1 LFINFTFAKNK
12 FDLNQ
17 HLVIPFPNSI
27 SVSIKREDLIHPFV
41 SGNKFRK
48 LKYNLLQAKKEK
60 TLTLLT
66 FGGAFSNHIAAV
78 AFAGKENGF
87 RTIGI
92 IRGDELRDKIAGNPT
107 LEFAQ
112 NCGMQLEFVSREEYR
127 RKKEIPFLENIKEKF
142 GDFYLIPEGGT
153 NELAIKG
160 CQEILTEEDS
170 RYNYVCCAVG
180 TGGTIS
186 GIINSALPHQKV
198 LGFPALK
205 GDFLKDEI
213 RIFAQN
219 EMSIT
224 GFDASTDEDVRPEL
238 LRIGE
243 AIPCSNKKQILDT
256 HENWE
261 LITDYHFGGYG
272 KVNQDLIAF
281 INQFYAE
288 NQIPLDPIYTGKMVF
303 GVMDLIQKNYFPPH
317 SKILL
322 IHTGGIQGIQG
333 MNLKLK
339 NKQLPTINIYV

>member
-1 LFINFTFAKNK
+1 MNFKDAINWYCIFLVLINFNFVKK
-12 FDLNQ
+12 SVSLNQ
-17 HLVIPFPNSI
+17 KLIIEFPNSI

-48 LKYNLLQAKKEK
+48 LKYNLLQAAEEHKE
-60 TLTLLT
+60 TLLT

-78 AFAGKENGF
+78 AYAGKENGF

-92 IRGDELRDKIAGNPT
+92 VRGDELRDKITENPT
-107 LEFAQ
+107 LLFAQ

-127 RKKEIPFLENIKEKF
+127 LKNEISFLETLEKQF

-153 NELAIKG
+153 NKLAIKG
-160 CQEILTEEDS
+160 CQEILTEED
-170 RYNYVCCAVG
+170 RDFDFICCSVG
-180 TGGTIS
+180 TGGTIA

-213 RIFAQN
+213 RIFVQN
-219 EMSIT
+219 
-224 GFDASTDEDVRPEL
+224 
-238 LRIGE
+238 
-243 AIPCSNKKQILDT
+243 K
-256 HENWE
+256 NWE
-261 LITDYHFGGYG
+261 LISEYHFGGYG
-272 KVNQDLIAF
+272 KVNQDLITF
-281 INQFYAE
+281 INRFYNE
-288 NQIPLDPIYTGKMVF
+288 NKILLDPIYTGKMVF
-303 GVMDLIQKNYFPPH
+303 GVMDMIEKNYFPVQ

-339 NKQLPTINIYV
+339 KKQLPIIEIHV